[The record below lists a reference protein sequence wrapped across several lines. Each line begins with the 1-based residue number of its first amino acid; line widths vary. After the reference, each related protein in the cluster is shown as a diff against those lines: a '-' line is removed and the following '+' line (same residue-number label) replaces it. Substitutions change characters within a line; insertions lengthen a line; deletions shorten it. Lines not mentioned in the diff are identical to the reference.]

1 VDESG
6 ISQRPHRVRT
16 WAPKGQTPIL
26 EFNFNYKVLSA
37 VAGMTFWNFY
47 FQLFPRSIRS
57 PLVIEFLG
65 HLKRHLRRPVL
76 LIWDRLSAH
85 TSRMT
90 RKWIEE
96 QEGWIE
102 TEYLP
107 AYAPELNPVEYL
119 WRHWKEQELPNV
131 CPRDWWELD
140 DRARRALKRM
150 RRRPRVIAA
159 CWRQAKLQFE

>member
-1 VDESG
+1 MRGAYDRLPGREWDKPAAASG
-6 ISQRPHRVRT
+6 ADLGAEGADADYR
-16 WAPKGQTPIL
+16 
-26 EFNFNYKVLSA
+26 VLSA

-57 PLVIEFLG
+57 ALVIEFLG
-65 HLKRHLRRPVL
+65 HLKRRLRRPVPV
-76 LIWDRLSAH
+76 IWDRLSAH

-90 RKWIEE
+90 QKWIEE
-96 QEGWIE
+96 QQGWIQ

-119 WRHWKEQELPNV
+119 WGHLPNV

-140 DRARRALKRM
+140 DRARRALKAHPPSPTDH
-150 RRRPRVIAA
+150 RRLLGAS
-159 CWRQAKLQFE
+159 